1 MCVSYIHTIYL
12 KYINMYNIYTKYH
25 SYIKTSDT
33 NNLLKNST
41 TATNSVIQGDHNF
54 TTVDGRTPAPPETNR
69 TL

>member
-1 MCVSYIHTIYL
+1 
-12 KYINMYNIYTKYH
+12 MYNIYTKYH